1 MALKPVAGT
10 QTFGLLTRA
19 MYNVGPG
26 ARVAAAKDWQT
37 GRSFTVRARDVIQ
50 CSLLTL
56 TRYQLLDLSRDRMT
70 SLLDSEGDVR
80 EDVQVTDH
88 WYHLLEGPF
97 SQGANITLVML
108 QVWPGLDEVVFD
120 MLIDLD

>member
-1 MALKPVAGT
+1 
-10 QTFGLLTRA
+10 

-37 GRSFTVRARDVIQ
+37 GRSFT
-50 CSLLTL
+50 
-56 TRYQLLDLSRDRMT
+56 LLDLSRDRMT